1 MPADDQSPGDIRV
14 PHVTSVHG
22 EPLRI
27 GAKVLA
33 TDGECG
39 ELVRLV
45 IDPGPQAVTHLVV
58 APKHHRGLDRLV
70 PIDLVGAADEHEIR
84 LRCDVA
90 RFGELD
96 EAEDAQFLPANA
108 DLIGYGGHGSLSG
121 YVHGTDP
128 LLGSGRSPMYTD
140 RVPRG
145 EVEVRPGQAVH
156 ATDGMVGKVGGL
168 VIDPADEHVTHILLE
183 EGHLWGHKQVAI
195 PIGAAARVGE
205 LVRVELTQQQIEDLP
220 PVELAG

>member
-1 MPADDQSPGDIRV
+1 VPADEQSAGRPPV
-14 PHVTSVHG
+14 PHVTSTGG

-33 TDGECG
+33 IDGECG
-39 ELVRLV
+39 KLVRV
-45 IDPGPQAVTHLVV
+45 IVDPGPQAVTHLVV
-58 APKHHRGLDRLV
+58 APKHHSGLDRLV
-70 PIDLVGAADEHEIR
+70 PIDLLDAADEHEIR
-84 LRCDVA
+84 LRCDVK

-96 EAEDAQFLPANA
+96 DAEDAEFLPGNA

-121 YVHGTDP
+121 YVHGSDP
-128 LLGSGRSPMYTD
+128 LLGSGRTPMYTD

-205 LVRVELTQQQIEDLP
+205 LGRVELTKQQIEDLP
-220 PVELAG
+220 AVELTG